1 MRGNKADCIIM
12 STSEELPAKFLF
24 ATKNWFEQT
33 YRKKPDL
40 GKREAQ
46 YAKIWPN
53 MQFLADLVTFI
64 KEIFNVKLN
73 FLWTGNSL
81 FGDFSSSKA
90 NIYLRN

>member
-1 MRGNKADCIIM
+1 
-12 STSEELPAKFLF
+12 
-24 ATKNWFEQT
+24 
-33 YRKKPDL
+33 
-40 GKREAQ
+40 
-46 YAKIWPN
+46 

-73 FLWTGNSL
+73 FLWTGNFL